1 RYSLME
7 DQLVIAGDPKS
18 KLWLVREANSG
29 VFHYTQR
36 YFEEMNIQDKKMIVK
51 SNDVIV
57 ALLKEGIGRSIL
69 SKRSV
74 PENVPMTPLNF
85 HRYFYFIQ
93 RTNLV
98 SDQLLEI
105 AEEILRY
112 NESTETSHSEENLS
126 W

>member
-1 RYSLME
+1 
-7 DQLVIAGDPKS
+7 
-18 KLWLVREANSG
+18 
-29 VFHYTQR
+29 
-36 YFEEMNIQDKKMIVK
+36 MNIQDKKMIVK

-69 SKRSV
+69 SERSV
-74 PENVPMTPLNF
+74 PKDVPMIPLNF

-126 W
+126 

>member
-1 RYSLME
+1 
-7 DQLVIAGDPKS
+7 
-18 KLWLVREANSG
+18 
-29 VFHYTQR
+29 
-36 YFEEMNIQDKKMIVK
+36 
-51 SNDVIV
+51 
-57 ALLKEGIGRSIL
+57 